1 MMVHDFVLMIS
12 SIDISFLMWKF
23 GGWEICTKTS
33 DGRWGWPTHMQP
45 WWFAFQDA
53 STWIDYYV
61 E

>member
-33 DGRWGWPTHMQP
+33 DGRWGWPTHMHL
-45 WWFAFQDA
+45 WWVHIPGCFNMD
-53 STWIDYYV
+53 WLLC
-61 E
+61 